1 MYCTRFP
8 LHVFA
13 QNLLKCTMEHQS
25 TYKVNISSTLVLFG
39 MYRYLTENRD
49 SLSLMKFYFIN
60 YPRYVNHMYM
70 LRKND
75 AVWCDSVCIVF
86 ERALIIKLCSY
97 LIGQKMHQYY
107 SIFIK

>member
-8 LHVFA
+8 VHVFA

-39 MYRYLTENRD
+39 MYRYLAENRD

-70 LRKND
+70 LHVRMMRSG
-75 AVWCDSVCIVF
+75 VIVF
-86 ERALIIKLCSY
+86 ASSLNAL
-97 LIGQKMHQYY
+97 
-107 SIFIK
+107 